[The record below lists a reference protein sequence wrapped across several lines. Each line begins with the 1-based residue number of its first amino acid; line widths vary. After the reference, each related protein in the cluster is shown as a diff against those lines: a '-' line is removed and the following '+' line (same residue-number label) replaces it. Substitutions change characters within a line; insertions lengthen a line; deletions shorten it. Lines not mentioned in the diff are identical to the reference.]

1 MILPMARKL
10 LNPAASSSQEIKF
23 MTLWLGTS
31 ISLSPSTSLL
41 AEVSEHAFAL
51 SHSS

>member
-31 ISLSPSTSLL
+31 ISLSPSTSLWPKSL
-41 AEVSEHAFAL
+41 TTPLPSPTN
-51 SHSS
+51 S